1 MDRKVLVTRGYISE
15 LQRKAACI
23 ENQVGDQS
31 LSNLSREIQFGPSL
45 LFGSAPVADA
55 DLLQTPLVK
64 KKHPTM
70 KDLIQLRISVTPRE
84 RRIRKLGSSIL

>member
-1 MDRKVLVTRGYISE
+1 
-15 LQRKAACI
+15 
-23 ENQVGDQS
+23 
-31 LSNLSREIQFGPSL
+31 L